1 MNIRILPP
9 ITVNRIAAGEVIER
23 PASVVKEL
31 VENSIDAGAKNIEI
45 EIENGGKNLIRISDD
60 GKGMNKADLEL
71 CVLRHATSKLPTDD
85 LLDINFF
92 GFRGEALP
100 SIGSISRLSISS
112 KAKNENDAW
121 KISIEGGKTKST
133 KPTNISKGTVV
144 EVRDLFFATP
154 ARLKFLKSDQTERAR
169 IIETIKKLAMSYPDV
184 SFTLKDSGKV
194 VQDYKHIQKD
204 LIDANSDRLKAIIG
218 KDFVDNSV
226 TINTERGN
234 AKLTGRISLPTYNA
248 STASDQY
255 LFVNNRP
262 VKDRLLFGAI
272 KGAYTDFI
280 SNNRYPVVVLFITV
294 APEEVDVNVH
304 PAKAEVRFRF
314 EAEIRGLIVGSIKNA
329 LAEAG
334 FRSSSTVSNF
344 ALQSFSTETN
354 PNPFTPNSGFSS
366 GGYSRGNLAEA
377 NNMNYYQ
384 PQRNNQLFSPQ
395 EAQPFARM
403 EAPSFNDETLI
414 NFPLG
419 SARAQVH
426 ETYIVAQTADGLVVV
441 DQHAAHERLVYER
454 MKKQYS
460 DKGIRTQRLLIPEII
475 DIGEDKAIDL
485 INKSAELAK
494 FGLIVSKFGNSA
506 IEVKEIPEILCKE
519 NIKKLIEDISS
530 DISEYG
536 EELTL
541 KEKIEHI
548 LETMACH
555 GSVRSGRVLNVDE
568 MNAILREMEATPYSG
583 QCNHGRPTYIKLK
596 LDDIEKLF
604 GRK

>member
-1 MNIRILPP
+1 MTIRILPP
-9 ITVNRIAAGEVIER
+9 ITINRIAAGEVIER
-23 PASVVKEL
+23 PASVIKEL
-31 VENSIDAGAKNIEI
+31 VENSIDAGAQNVEI

-60 GKGMNKADLEL
+60 GKGMNKDDLEL
-71 CVLRHATSKLPTDD
+71 CILRHATSKLPDDD
-85 LLDINFF
+85 LFNINFF
-92 GFRGEALP
+92 GFRGEAIP

-112 KAKNENDAW
+112 KAKNDSDAW
-121 KISIEGGKTKST
+121 KINVEGGETKET
-133 KPTNISKGTVV
+133 KPSNISKGTIV

-154 ARLKFLKSDQTERAR
+154 ARLKFLKSDQTEKAR
-169 IIETIKKLAMSYPDV
+169 TVETIKKLAMANPEIGFV
-184 SFTLKDSGKV
+184 LKDSGKTLLN
-194 VQDYKHIQKD
+194 YK
-204 LIDANSDRLKAIIG
+204 NSQAELLDSRASRLKEIIG
-218 KDFVDNSV
+218 KDFVENSV
-226 TINTERGN
+226 TIDTQRGN
-234 AKLTGRISLPTYNA
+234 AKLTGYVSLPTYNA

-255 LFVNNRP
+255 IFVNNRP
-262 VKDRLLFGAI
+262 VKDRLLLGAI
-272 KGAYTDFI
+272 KGAYADFMSKDRHPI
-280 SNNRYPVVVLFITV
+280 VALFINI

-304 PAKAEVRFRF
+304 PAKSEVRFRF

-334 FRSSSTVSNF
+334 FRASSTVSNF
-344 ALQSFSTETN
+344 ALQSFSVEN
-354 PNPFTPNSGFSS
+354 NNVQYQSSFSPS
-366 GGYSRGNLAEA
+366 GYSRGNLAEA
-377 NNMNYYQ
+377 NNIAYYQ
-384 PQRNNQLFSPQ
+384 PQRTNQMFSPQ
-395 EAQPFARM
+395 ESQPLARSEM
-403 EAPSFNDETLI
+403 PSFDDETLI

-426 ETYIVAQTADGLVVV
+426 ETYIVAQTADGMVLV

-454 MKKQYS
+454 MKTEYNKS
-460 DKGIRTQRLLIPEII
+460 GIKTQRLLIPEIV
-475 DIGEDKAIDL
+475 DLGEDKAIDL
-485 INKSAELAK
+485 MNKSTELAK
-494 FGLIVSKFGNSA
+494 FGLVISKFGNSA

-536 EELTL
+536 EELAL

-596 LDDIEKLF
+596 LNDIEKLF